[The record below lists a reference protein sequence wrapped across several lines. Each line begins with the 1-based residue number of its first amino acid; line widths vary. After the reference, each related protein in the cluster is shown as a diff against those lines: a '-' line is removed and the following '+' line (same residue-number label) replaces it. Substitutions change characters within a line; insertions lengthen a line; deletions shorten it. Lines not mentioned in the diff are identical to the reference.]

1 MRNCVCVTNYCLMHI
16 PFCSDQHESVRIGII
31 GECYSNYNPLT
42 LKLKEEVH
50 IESQTQIEED
60 EETDEYYDDDDDDDD
75 DDAESD
81 DEI

>member
-1 MRNCVCVTNYCLMHI
+1 MCVLLILFNANIHI
-16 PFCSDQHESVRIGII
+16 SFCSDQHESVRIGII

-42 LKLKEEVH
+42 LKLKEEVQ

-60 EETDEYYDDDDDDDD
+60 EETDEYYDDDDED

>member
-1 MRNCVCVTNYCLMHI
+1 MRNCVCVTNYCLMQIYVHI

-60 EETDEYYDDDDDDDD
+60 EETDEYYDDDD
-75 DDAESD
+75 AESD